1 MTSFKMWGLFALLP
15 YCVAS
20 RNGPQSAEND
30 TERVCRTED
39 CRLGRT
45 VAKMLNT
52 SVDPCEDM
60 YEFSCGGWLR
70 DNPMPAYLNSYMS
83 LEKLFHRIYYQTISL
98 MKRNDTILKC
108 LHSTAFEKVKKLFKV
123 CKGDGTIYYQ
133 GIGTLIEL
141 IDGMGS
147 WTVTSTLVD
156 WNETSWSL
164 QNALEKSHYLWGTS
178 FWSTKIER
186 DLKNGSRY
194 ILYINQNGI
203 LYPDTPDQYNK
214 TETQEAYIKTAIS
227 EIDILKGE
235 EETIRDKM
243 KDVYE
248 LEMKLSEI
256 FVPDTER
263 DTYFTRYTKMT
274 VREFQT
280 LLGSWIDLEHYFSTV
295 FREKFLSQD
304 DDIIVET
311 PKYFEQL
318 QDVIQETDAE
328 VLANYIT
335 YNFIKKSVPYLPTTS
350 KTSNE
355 TKRSDFGCL
364 TEINEMMPYA
374 VGALYVEN
382 HLSLEVISKIS
393 IMASDIV
400 HEFLQDIRDQDW
412 VDAQTKAQMIAKLK
426 SITIHIGPPDWIRD
440 PVKLDKEY
448 ENLKVVEEEYLEN
461 FVRVTRFNTNKK
473 IKEYKNRPEPPN
485 PYSMISPLAYYVTE
499 YNRIVI
505 LPSILQ
511 EYFVSHL
518 YPDAYMY
525 GLMGTIIGHELFHGF
540 DSDGKL
546 FDADGHLRDFW
557 SAKVTETFNDRSKC
571 LIDLFESESYSYFGN
586 KHNGTKSLVETIADN
601 AGIKYSFRAYRNAI
615 KSKHSLPYVDLTED
629 QLFFVAVSQFYCS
642 HWRPEYVKIH
652 LSMHNHPINKFR
664 VYALM
669 SNSEDFASAFQC
681 SKNATLNPE
690 NKCNI
695 W

>member
-1 MTSFKMWGLFALLP
+1 MWILFALLP
-15 YCVAS
+15 YCVTS
-20 RNGPQSAEND
+20 RNGPHSADSD

-70 DNPMPAYLNSYMS
+70 DNPLPAYLNSYMS

-123 CKGDGTIYYQ
+123 CKGDGAIYYQ
-133 GIGTLIEL
+133 GVGTLLEL

-147 WTVTSTLVD
+147 WTVTSTLLD

-164 QNALEKSHYLWGTS
+164 QNALEKSHSLWGTS

-194 ILYINQNGI
+194 ILYI
-203 LYPDTPDQYNK
+203 
-214 TETQEAYIKTAIS
+214 
-227 EIDILKGE
+227 
-235 EETIRDKM
+235 
-243 KDVYE
+243 
-248 LEMKLSEI
+248 
-256 FVPDTER
+256 FVPETER
-263 DTYFTRYTKMT
+263 DTYFKKYTKMT

-280 LLGSWIDLEHYFSTV
+280 LLGSWIDLEQYFSAV

-328 VLANYIT
+328 VLANYIA

-412 VDAQTKAQMIAKLK
+412 IDAQTKAQMIAKLK
-426 SITIHIGPPDWIRD
+426 SMTIHIGPPDWIRD

-448 ENLKVVEEEYLEN
+448 EDLKVVEEEYLEN

-473 IKEYKNRPEPPN
+473 IKEYKNLPEPPN

-571 LIDLFESESYSYFGN
+571 LIDLFESESYTYLGN